1 MSQGTNLLCINAG
14 PCDQQDVCATCGQNN
29 QFCPGHMGHISLP
42 LPVYSPVLFR
52 ILLQVRILRE
62 KQETHCQHEI
72 LLFFAFYATTR
83 FDHYLLRQ
91 QLLKRTCLGCHHLL
105 MQRSRL
111 LLLSRQLQALGLG
124 SLAACDEL
132 QMIHNDLRSE
142 HESDAAGNQLLKQ
155 ALDQCL
161 KTYRNACRLYFIVCI
176 RSDVKLCTNL
186 Y

>member
-1 MSQGTNLLCINAG
+1 MYKCRTMRSAGRVCYLRTKQSVLSWSYGPHFASSACIQSGFVQNIIAG
-14 PCDQQDVCATCGQNN
+14 KNW
-29 QFCPGHMGHISLP
+29 H
-42 LPVYSPVLFR
+42 
-52 ILLQVRILRE
+52 E
-62 KQETHCQHEI
+62 KQETLCKHEI
-72 LLFFAFYATTR
+72 LLFFAFYATTH
-83 FDHYLLRQ
+83 FDHYLLCQ

-111 LLLSRQLQALGLG
+111 LLLSHQLQALRLG

-161 KTYRNACRLYFIVCI
+161 KTYRNTCRMYFVVCI
-176 RSDVKLCTNL
+176 RSDVKLCTNFVL
-186 Y
+186 I